1 MKNLQKQQR
10 SSSRLRTRSG
20 KEKNKGA
27 KVTKEE
33 DENGEE
39 DMDAE
44 DAEGEEE
51 STRSPP
57 KKAKKADVS
66 ECDSP
71 RSSRF

>member
-1 MKNLQKQQR
+1 M
-10 SSSRLRTRSG
+10 
-20 KEKNKGA
+20 GA
-27 KVTKEE
+27 TTALTIRHESTKEE

-66 ECDSP
+66 ESDEVIVSYDDLGYACQFKLP
-71 RSSRF
+71 